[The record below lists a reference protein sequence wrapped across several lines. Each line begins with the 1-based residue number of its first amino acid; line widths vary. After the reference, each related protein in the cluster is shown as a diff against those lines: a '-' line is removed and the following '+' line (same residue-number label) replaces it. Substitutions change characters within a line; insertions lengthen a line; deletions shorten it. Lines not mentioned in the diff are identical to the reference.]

1 MRYDDILATVGRTP
15 VVRLNKVHDTL
26 AGALWVKLES
36 FNPGGS
42 VKDRPA
48 LNMIEDAEWRGVLTP
63 DMTIVEPTSGN
74 TGIGLAMV
82 AAVKGY
88 RAVFVMAEDMSE
100 ERKRILAAY
109 GAEIVLTPAD
119 RGTVGAIEEA
129 RRLEQEKGYFFVG
142 QHYNPA
148 NPESHRRTA
157 DEIFDD
163 FGVDL
168 DVLVCTTGTGGTI
181 SGLSTWLRDRI
192 PGLRIVATEP
202 ADSPI
207 LSKGDRLQAQDHG
220 NRAGLHPRYP
230 RHREL
235 RRDRADHHRSRLPR
249 RPLSRREGRHVRRH
263 LLRGGSGRHAR
274 GSPARGVTGQ
284 DPARDPPGYGRTLSQ
299 HRSLELK
306 ESGRTGTGAQT
317 GFATGVQRCS
327 LAPDPPVTILR
338 IVEGRGGG
346 RDAVDPGVFSALR
359 LRVAKRPPGPSAYA
373 PMYTPQRLH
382 MRNSAVCSP
391 NR

>member
-1 MRYDDILATVGRTP
+1 MRYDDILATIGHTP
-15 VVRLNKVHDTL
+15 VVRLNQVEDTL
-26 AGALWVKLES
+26 ADALWVKLES

-48 LNMIEDAEWRGVLTP
+48 LNMIVDAERRGVLTP

-100 ERKRILAAY
+100 ERKSILAAY

-129 RRLEQEKGYFFVG
+129 RRLEKDKGYFFVG

-148 NPESHRRTA
+148 NPESHRQTA
-157 DEIFDD
+157 DEIFED
-163 FGVDL
+163 FGKDL

-181 SGLSTWLRDRI
+181 SGLSTYLRDRV

-207 LSKGDRLQAQDHG
+207 LSKGIACKHKIMGTAPGFIPDTLDTGSYDEIVPVTTEAAYGTARFLAEKEG
-220 NRAGLHPRYP
+220 IFGGISCGAAVAGML
-230 RHREL
+230 
-235 RRDRADHHRSRLPR
+235 AVA
-249 RPLSRREGRHVRRH
+249 RREESRGKT
-263 LLRGGSGRHAR
+263 LLAIL
-274 GSPARGVTGQ
+274 PDTGE
-284 DPARDPPGYGRTLSQ
+284 RYLSTDLW
-299 HRSLELK
+299 S
-306 ESGRTGTGAQT
+306 
-317 GFATGVQRCS
+317 
-327 LAPDPPVTILR
+327 
-338 IVEGRGGG
+338 
-346 RDAVDPGVFSALR
+346 
-359 LRVAKRPPGPSAYA
+359 
-373 PMYTPQRLH
+373 
-382 MRNSAVCSP
+382 
-391 NR
+391 

>member
-15 VVRLNKVHDTL
+15 VVRLNQAEDTL

-48 LNMIEDAEWRGVLTP
+48 LNMIEDAERRGALTP

-100 ERKRILAAY
+100 ERKSILAAY

-129 RRLEQEKGYFFVG
+129 RRLEKEKGYFFVG

-148 NPESHRRTA
+148 NPESHRQTA
-157 DEIFDD
+157 DEIFED
-163 FGVDL
+163 FGTDL

-181 SGLSTWLRDRI
+181 SGLSTYLRDRI

-207 LSKGDRLQAQDHG
+207 LSKGIACKHKIMGTAPGFIPDTLDTGSYDEIVPITTEAAYGTARFLAEKEG
-220 NRAGLHPRYP
+220 IFGGISCGAAVAGML
-230 RHREL
+230 
-235 RRDRADHHRSRLPR
+235 AVA
-249 RPLSRREGRHVRRH
+249 RREESRGKT
-263 LLRGGSGRHAR
+263 LLAIL
-274 GSPARGVTGQ
+274 PDTGE
-284 DPARDPPGYGRTLSQ
+284 RYLSTDLW
-299 HRSLELK
+299 S
-306 ESGRTGTGAQT
+306 
-317 GFATGVQRCS
+317 
-327 LAPDPPVTILR
+327 
-338 IVEGRGGG
+338 
-346 RDAVDPGVFSALR
+346 
-359 LRVAKRPPGPSAYA
+359 
-373 PMYTPQRLH
+373 
-382 MRNSAVCSP
+382 
-391 NR
+391 

>member
-1 MRYDDILATVGRTP
+1 MRYDNVLATVGRTP
-15 VVRLNKVHDTL
+15 VVRLNKVDDTV

-48 LNMIEDAEWRGVLTP
+48 LNMIEDAERRGVLTP

-119 RGTVGAIEEA
+119 KGTVGAIEEA
-129 RRLEQEKGYFFVG
+129 RRLEQEQGYFFVG

-148 NPESHRRTA
+148 NPESHRQTA

-163 FGVDL
+163 FGADL

-181 SGLSTWLRDRI
+181 SGLSTYLRDRI

-207 LSKGDRLQAQDHG
+207 LSKGIACKHRIMGTAPG
-220 NRAGLHPRYP
+220 FIPRHP
-230 RHREL
+230 RHRKL
-235 RRDRADHHRSRLPR
+235 RRDRPRHHRGGLRFGALPR
-249 RPLSRREGRHVRRH
+249 RAGGHLRRN
-263 LLRGGSGRHAR
+263 LLRSGGRRHAR
-274 GSPARGVTGQ
+274 GRPARGVAGQ
-284 DPARDPPGYGRTLSQ
+284 DPARDPARHRRAVPEHRPLELTGRGR
-299 HRSLELK
+299 HRSLL
-306 ESGRTGTGAQT
+306 
-317 GFATGVQRCS
+317 
-327 LAPDPPVTILR
+327 
-338 IVEGRGGG
+338 
-346 RDAVDPGVFSALR
+346 
-359 LRVAKRPPGPSAYA
+359 
-373 PMYTPQRLH
+373 
-382 MRNSAVCSP
+382 
-391 NR
+391 

>member
-1 MRYDDILATVGRTP
+1 MRYDNILATVGRTP
-15 VVRLNKVHDTL
+15 VVRLNKVRDTL
-26 AGALWVKLES
+26 AAALWVKLES

-48 LNMIEDAEWRGVLTP
+48 LNMIEDAERRGILTP

-100 ERKRILAAY
+100 ERKRILVAY

-119 RGTVGAIEEA
+119 KGTVGAIEEA
-129 RRLEQEKGYFFVG
+129 RRLEKDQGYFFVG
-142 QHYNPA
+142 QHFNPA

-163 FGVDL
+163 FGADL

-192 PGLRIVATEP
+192 PDLRIVATEP

-207 LSKGDRLQAQDHG
+207 LSRGIACRHKIMGTAPGFIPDTLDTGSYDEIVPITTEAAYGTTRFLAEREG
-220 NRAGLHPRYP
+220 IFSGISCGAAVAGML
-230 RHREL
+230 
-235 RRDRADHHRSRLPR
+235 AVA
-249 RPLSRREGRHVRRH
+249 RREESRGKT
-263 LLRGGSGRHAR
+263 LLAIL
-274 GSPARGVTGQ
+274 PDTGE
-284 DPARDPPGYGRTLSQ
+284 RYLSTDVW
-299 HRSLELK
+299 
-306 ESGRTGTGAQT
+306 G
-317 GFATGVQRCS
+317 
-327 LAPDPPVTILR
+327 
-338 IVEGRGGG
+338 
-346 RDAVDPGVFSALR
+346 
-359 LRVAKRPPGPSAYA
+359 
-373 PMYTPQRLH
+373 
-382 MRNSAVCSP
+382 
-391 NR
+391 